1 MPAIAALPPVRHYE
15 RRRKEE
21 RMGLSVEDVLGQ
33 INAWH
38 KARPLYK
45 EKLWSWLI
53 DNRYNRAQLKE
64 LARQYGIIPMHNHN
78 YHGRLYVV
86 CPDPKWRSRIAEVCY
101 EEGTGRLYAGG
112 KPHWQL
118 YMAFCKGLGL
128 SEEETW
134 RPEYIPAAVTFR
146 SYYSDICGR
155 NFLEGVSAHM
165 LGGEAMAPGTM
176 SRIAAAFKE
185 KHGLNDAEVEF
196 FIVHD
201 TADADHSNVG
211 RELMDQFA
219 PTERDRELVLKT
231 VKRHMGIAF
240 DLYDAIHAAAVR
252 AG

>member
-1 MPAIAALPPVRHYE
+1 
-15 RRRKEE
+15 
-21 RMGLSVEDVLGQ
+21 MGLSVEDVLGQ
-33 INAWH
+33 IAAWH

-45 EKLWSWLI
+45 ENLWSWLI

-78 YHGRLYVV
+78 YHGRLYIV
-86 CPDPKWRSRIAEVCY
+86 CPDPKWRARIAEVCY

-128 SEEETW
+128 TEEEAW
-134 RPEYIPAAVTFR
+134 RPEYIPEAVMFR

-176 SRIAAAFKE
+176 SRIAEAFKE
-185 KHGLNDAEVEF
+185 KHGLSDAEVEF
-196 FIVHD
+196 FVVHD

-211 RELMDQFA
+211 RELMNQFA
-219 PTERDRELVLKT
+219 PTARDRELVLKT

-240 DLYDAIHAAAVR
+240 NLYEAIHAAAVR
-252 AG
+252 AA